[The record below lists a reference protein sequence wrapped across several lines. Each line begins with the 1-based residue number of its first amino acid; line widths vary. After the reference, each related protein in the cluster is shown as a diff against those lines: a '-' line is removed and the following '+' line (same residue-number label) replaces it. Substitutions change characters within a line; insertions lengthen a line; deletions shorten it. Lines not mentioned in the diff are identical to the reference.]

1 MSVSYFCHNAM
12 TPEINYRIKNGENT
26 NTWRLYNMIL
36 KSQWDNKEIKEDIKK
51 KTWYYENENTTL

>member
-1 MSVSYFCHNAM
+1 M

-26 NTWRLYNMIL
+26 NTWRLYNMLL

-51 KTWYYENENTTL
+51 KNLIL